1 MRKKRAFTLPEIIIV
16 VLLVSAILGVV
27 YKIFSGIMG
36 QMFKSSNKMTNL
48 RAASLILEKIKSD
61 LRCAIVPSESQKP
74 VIEDGKFSFYTTSI
88 DGNVSGSEEVNST
101 PRQVTYIKDGDIL
114 RREVGDSNKKFNT
127 AKVTNFE
134 VKYSDTDYK
143 DSSYIK
149 VTIAVDDEMSLN
161 TNRTLNS
168 KNNQVELK
176 AVLYPRFLE
185 KTVTEQEKYWHNTSR
200 GSGSDSD

>member
-1 MRKKRAFTLPEIIIV
+1 MHKKRAFTLPEIIIV
-16 VLLVSAILGVV
+16 VLLVTAILGVV

-48 RAASLILEKIKSD
+48 RAASLILEKLKSD
-61 LRCAIVPSESQKP
+61 LRCAVSVTEGREP
-74 VIEDGKFSFYTTSI
+74 VVEDGKLSFYTTSI

-101 PRQVTYIKDGDIL
+101 PREVTYIKDGDIL
-114 RREVGDSNKKFNT
+114 RRETGDNNKKFNS

-149 VTIAVDDEMSLN
+149 ITIAVDDEMN
-161 TNRTLNS
+161 ANANRSLNS

-185 KTVTEQEKYWHNTSR
+185 KTVTEQEKLWHNTSR
-200 GSGSDSD
+200 GNGSDID